1 MESVEAATTASH
13 QGSGRLRRT
22 AFEKASESG
31 GLDCVPRNAHVGVF
45 YFFGSRVISGEDGVT
60 LEQVGPN
67 PTGPVT
73 S

>member
-13 QGSGRLRRT
+13 QGSGRLRCT

-45 YFFGSRVISGEDGVT
+45 YFFGNSDFRRRWGHTGAG
-60 LEQVGPN
+60 GP
-67 PTGPVT
+67 
-73 S
+73 